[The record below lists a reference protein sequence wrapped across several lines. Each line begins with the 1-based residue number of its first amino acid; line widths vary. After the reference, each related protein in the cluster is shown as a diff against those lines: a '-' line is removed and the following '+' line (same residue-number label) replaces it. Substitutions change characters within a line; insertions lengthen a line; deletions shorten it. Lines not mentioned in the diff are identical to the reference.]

1 MGILINEPCLRYT
14 ENVKKFLEKVTKMWK
29 TTLTIN
35 SEVIGNVDIR
45 RGIFQGDSLSPLLF
59 IIALIPLTI
68 ILRKMNKGYQME
80 NVRVNNLLYMD
91 DLKLN
96 VRSNKEI

>member
-1 MGILINEPCLRYT
+1 MKSLDLIGAVD
-14 ENVKKFLEKVTKMWK
+14 NVKNFQEKVTKMWK

-45 RGIFQGDSLSPLLF
+45 RGIFQGDSFSPLLF

-68 ILRKMNKGYQME
+68 ILREMNKGYQME